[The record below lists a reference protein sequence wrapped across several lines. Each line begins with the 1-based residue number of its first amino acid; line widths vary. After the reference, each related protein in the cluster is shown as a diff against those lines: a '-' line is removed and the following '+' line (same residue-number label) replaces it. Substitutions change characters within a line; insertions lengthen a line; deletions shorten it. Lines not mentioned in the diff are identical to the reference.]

1 MRILCGIA
9 IVTLGLSAACASRSD
24 APITTG
30 SGSPASTAGAQA
42 AARLT
47 PQDLEARMKNI
58 GTTSQAMRMHLMA
71 NQLADAVKESQQL
84 AVWFG
89 DVEQFW
95 AQNNKADAVK
105 WAQDART
112 FATAVAGA
120 ATAGDAMKAT
130 QAANN
135 MQGSCKQCH
144 GTYREMD
151 PAGGFRIKPGV
162 LTP

>member
-1 MRILCGIA
+1 MRRLCGIA
-9 IVTLGLSAACASRSD
+9 IVTLGLSAACAGRSD
-24 APITTG
+24 APLTT
-30 SGSPASTAGAQA
+30 SAEAQANTSGAQA
-42 AARLT
+42 AAQLT

-58 GTTSQAMRMHLMA
+58 GSTSQGMRMHLMA
-71 NQLADAVKESQQL
+71 NQLAEASNEAEQL

-89 DVEQFW
+89 DVERFW
-95 AQNNKADAVK
+95 AQHKKTDAVK

-112 FATAVAGA
+112 FATAVVGA
-120 ATAGDAMKAT
+120 ATAGDATKAT

-135 MQGSCKQCH
+135 MQGACKQCH

-151 PAGGFRIKPGV
+151 PAGGFRIKTGV

>member
-9 IVTLGLSAACASRSD
+9 IVTLGISAACASRSD
-24 APITTG
+24 APLTT
-30 SGSPASTAGAQA
+30 SAGAQPTPA
-42 AARLT
+42 AAQAPAGKT
-47 PQDLEARMKNI
+47 PRDLEALMKNI
-58 GTTSQAMRMHLMA
+58 GPTSQAMRMHLMA
-71 NQLADAVKESQQL
+71 NQLADAGKEAQQL

-95 AQNNKADAVK
+95 AQYNKADAVK
-105 WAQDART
+105 WAQEART
-112 FATAVAGA
+112 FATSVAGA
-120 ATAGDAMKAT
+120 VAAGDAMKAT

-135 MQGSCKQCH
+135 MQGDCKQCH

-162 LTP
+162 LKP